1 MNLLGKIITLL
12 IMLLSICFLMIAVMV
27 NASHQNWKQM
37 ALNNKDQVDRVN
49 QENRQIREQI
59 EQKNEAIKTEKVAR
73 MLRIQ
78 QLESQLQLALQ
89 NYQQSEQQLSAAEI
103 ARQEGLARAEEAEAR
118 LKEQDAQIQNLRD
131 TMKTLVEDIAT
142 QREKVVS
149 MTNQIYELE
158 GERQNLKSLQTDIA
172 EENAKL
178 TKVMKKHGLTSDDL
192 TRHIEPM
199 LDGYVVGVA
208 ENTIAVNLGTDDGLH
223 SGHSID
229 LHRDGRY
236 VGSAVVTV
244 AEPNRSAA
252 RIDPELTKIAI
263 EKGDRVTTNWV
274 RSQK

>member
-199 LDGYVVGVA
+199 LDGYVVGVT

>member
-59 EQKNEAIKTEKVAR
+59 EQKNEAIKTEKVAH